1 MLGVWAFALDVFIKI
16 KYLNKVTII
25 ISLFLGLI
33 LLIVTQI
40 LSILLNLRLIHKSKI
55 IEE

>member
-25 ISLFLGLI
+25 ASLFLDLI

-40 LSILLNLRLIHKSKI
+40 LVILLNLRLIHKSKI

>member
-25 ISLFLGLI
+25 LSLFLGLI